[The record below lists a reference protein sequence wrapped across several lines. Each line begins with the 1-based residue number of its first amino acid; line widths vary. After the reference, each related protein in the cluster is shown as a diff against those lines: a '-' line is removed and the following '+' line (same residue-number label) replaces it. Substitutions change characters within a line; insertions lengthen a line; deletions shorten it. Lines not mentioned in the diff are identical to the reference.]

1 MAQLLT
7 YSPGQVATIYISVLN
22 TDGYYTDGYYDGY
35 TIDGYSVPVIH
46 RVVKPNHLLM
56 DGYPS
61 PMTRFDLGIFYGYVS
76 IPSGASS
83 VGSYYVD
90 VRYRDDVGQLKI
102 ESVILQ
108 VTAPYGIYSVI
119 SS

>member
-1 MAQLLT
+1 MSQFLT
-7 YSPGQVATIYISVLN
+7 YSPGQVATIYLPVLN
-22 TDGYYTDGYYDGY
+22 ADGYYTDGYYDGY

-46 RVVKPNHLLM
+46 RVVKPDLTLM
-56 DGYPS
+56 DGYPA
-61 PMTRFDLGIFYGYVS
+61 PMTKFDLGVFYGYVT
-76 IPSGASS
+76 IPTGASA

-90 VRYRDDVGQLKI
+90 VRYRDDFGKLKI

-108 VTAPYGIYSVI
+108 VTAPFGLYSVI

>member
-1 MAQLLT
+1 MTQILS
-7 YSPGQVATIYISVLN
+7 YSPGQIATIYLSVLD
-22 TDGYYTDGYYDGY
+22 TDGYYIDGYYDGY

-46 RVVKPNHLLM
+46 RVVKPDLTLM

-61 PMTRFDLGIFYGYVS
+61 PMTKFDLGIFYGSVS
-76 IPSGASS
+76 IPTGASA

-90 VRYRDDVGQLKI
+90 VRYRDNFGLLKI
-102 ESVILQ
+102 ESIILMIS
-108 VTAPYGIYSVI
+108 APYGLYSVT